1 VDGAVRPLPWRPR
14 GSPDRPRR
22 PRPSARTLATRP
34 RLDGVCSEKLLV
46 VGCER
51 GAIVGAPLVFTRR
64 LLERLLSRVLER
76 DDPRMDATVM
86 RGSLITL
93 GCACVLAFHAH
104 SSQFPVPTVLEPSP
118 GASNCTYS
126 LLAAF
131 VHYVAARAPFVR
143 YTLGSG
149 TLLGAMRNAPP
160 GLLQWEHDIDLYV
173 PARDAFTLLDALR
186 HECSGVNADHRWM
199 RCVDH
204 VCLPRPI
211 ITPLPSQG
219 LRCSG
224 IARSGQSRGRCT
236 GCSTWTVSPPPPLLS
251 LLQAVPFT
259 SPPTPFARAILPL
272 FSPFSS
278 PLLSCA
284 S

>member
-1 VDGAVRPLPWRPR
+1 
-14 GSPDRPRR
+14 
-22 PRPSARTLATRP
+22 
-34 RLDGVCSEKLLV
+34 
-46 VGCER
+46 
-51 GAIVGAPLVFTRR
+51 
-64 LLERLLSRVLER
+64 
-76 DDPRMDATVM
+76 MDATVM

-104 SSQFPVPTVLEPSP
+104 SSQFPLPTVLEPSP

-131 VHYVAARAPFVR
+131 VQYVAARAPFVR

-224 IARSGQSRGRCT
+224 IARSGQSRGRA
-236 GCSTWTVSPPPPLLS
+236 VLRFRF
-251 LLQAVPFT
+251 QAVPQTFQRMRAGYI
-259 SPPTPFARAILPL
+259 SARRPIRIRFGVMYAAFARVTEEFGVKGLWCKC
-272 FSPFSS
+272 STSS
-278 PLLSCA
+278 SF
-284 S
+284 